1 MRRRGVCV
9 PGHLGGGGGRDWVGE
24 KAQEEMGARWGALM
38 LDPEHRGRPG
48 DAVRVTSSSLTLLQK
63 KQQ

>member
-1 MRRRGVCV
+1 MYPVSC
-9 PGHLGGGGGRDWVGE
+9 GGGGGSRDWAGE

-38 LDPEHRGRPG
+38 LEHRGRLG
-48 DAVRVTSSSLTLLQK
+48 DALRVTSSSLNLLQK